1 MLFSY
6 RNPRSRT
13 GINFPRNAAPSGRKM
28 LTQIY
33 EISTPDEARS
43 ISEIGIDHIGVLA
56 GKGEFPRELSLQ
68 AASRI
73 AAAILP
79 PSKLSLLFLTP
90 DLSLIEQWGRQLDPA
105 IVHLGA
111 APELLSP
118 DDAAMLKSRLAG
130 TLIMRS
136 IPVVGET
143 SIALARSYEGIADF
157 LLLDS
162 HRPSDHQVGALG
174 VTHDWSISRRIVEL
188 ARIPIILAGGLGP
201 DNVAEAIR
209 AVRPAGVDSKTKT
222 DQDGSHAKDLA
233 RVRSF
238 HEAARS
244 AR

>member
-1 MLFSY
+1 LIPVAE
-6 RNPRSRT
+6 N
-13 GINFPRNAAPSGRKM
+13 M

-43 ISEIGIDHIGVLA
+43 ISAIGVDHIGVLV
-56 GKGEFPRELSLQ
+56 GNGEFPRELSLQ
-68 AASRI
+68 AASKI
-73 AAAILP
+73 AAAIP
-79 PSKLSLLFLTP
+79 PSKLSLLFLTA
-90 DLSLIEQWGRQLDPA
+90 DLSLIEQWGRQLNPA

-118 DDAAMLKSRLAG
+118 DDAAMLKSRLPG

-162 HRPSDHQVGALG
+162 HRPSDRQVGALG

-233 RVRSF
+233 RVCCF